1 MGSPSLTFQQTRTL
15 ENLETMSRAIL
26 CLVFVA
32 VFASIGHGRVIEKRS
47 PNFTPGGEI
56 YYCPQPWKID
66 CGLQGRKK
74 RSPVVADFADQ
85 IDNAIDLKDIGGHID
100 TAIGAVGDFGSD
112 AIDEI
117 KDFANSDGVR
127 RVGDKVV
134 DVANDVGDA
143 FVDAGSAITD
153 FFGRKKRS
161 PGFADVAD
169 QIDEAVDLKDIGG
182 HIDTAIDVVGNFG
195 SDAIDEIKDFAN
207 SDEVRRVG
215 NKVVDVSNDVAD
227 AFVDAGSAIEDFFG

>member
-32 VFASIGHGRVIEKRS
+32 VLASIGHGRVIEKRS
-47 PNFTPGGEI
+47 PGF
-56 YYCPQPWKID
+56 
-66 CGLQGRKK
+66 
-74 RSPVVADFADQ
+74 ADFADQ

-100 TAIGAVGDFGSD
+100 TAIDAVGDFGSD

-127 RVGDKVV
+127 RVGDEVV
-134 DVANDVGDA
+134 DVANDVKDA
-143 FVDAGSAITD
+143 FDDAGSAITD

-161 PGFADVAD
+161 PGFADIAD
-169 QIDEAVDLKDIGG
+169 QIDEAVDLRDIGN
-182 HIDTAIDVVGNFG
+182 HLDTAIGSVGDFV
-195 SDAIDEIKDFAN
+195 SDAHDDFKDFAN
-207 SDEVRRVG
+207 SDEGRRVATKVVDVANDVK
-215 NKVVDVSNDVAD
+215 NKVVDVANDVGD
-227 AFVDAGSAIEDFFG
+227 AFGDIFG

>member
-32 VFASIGHGRVIEKRS
+32 VLASIGHGRVIEKRS
-47 PNFTPGGEI
+47 PGF
-56 YYCPQPWKID
+56 
-66 CGLQGRKK
+66 
-74 RSPVVADFADQ
+74 ADIADQ
-85 IDNAIDLKDIGGHID
+85 IDEAVDLKDLGGHID

-117 KDFANSDGVR
+117 TDFANSDGVR
-127 RVGDKVV
+127 RVGNKVV
-134 DVANDVGDA
+134 DIANDVGDA

-161 PGFADVAD
+161 PGFADFAD
-169 QIDEAVDLKDIGG
+169 QIDEAVDLRDIGN
-182 HIDTAIDVVGNFG
+182 HLDTAIDSVRDFVSDV
-195 SDAIDEIKDFAN
+195 SDAHDEFKDFAN
-207 SDEVRRVG
+207 SDEGRRVATNLQRMATNVANDVR
-215 NKVVDVSNDVAD
+215 NKVEEAARDVGD
-227 AFVDAGSAIEDFFG
+227 AFGDIFG